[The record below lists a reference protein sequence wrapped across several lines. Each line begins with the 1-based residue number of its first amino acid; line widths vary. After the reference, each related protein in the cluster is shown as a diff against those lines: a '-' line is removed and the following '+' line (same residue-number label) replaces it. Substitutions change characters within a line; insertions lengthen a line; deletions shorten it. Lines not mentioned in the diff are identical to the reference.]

1 MNKKV
6 MIIDDEISI
15 CDSLEFALEDKY
27 EVMFTTD
34 PYEGLEKI
42 KENNIDV
49 VLLDLKI
56 GSVNGVDIL
65 EKIKEYDKSISVI
78 MMTAYG
84 SIVSSVDAIK
94 KGAFTYL
101 TKPLNLEELYVS
113 IEQTLEIRHL
123 NKKVEYL
130 SKELENK
137 NNYQGIIGK
146 SESMKNI
153 FSLVEKLKDVDLG
166 VMITGESGTGKELI
180 AKAIH
185 YSGKRKDNNF
195 VEINC
200 AAIPESLLEEEF
212 FGHKKGTFTNAIA
225 DKVGKFEFAD
235 KGTIFLDEIGDMT
248 LKLQGKLLRV
258 LQEKK
263 FNPLGSNETI
273 ETNVR
278 VIAATNKNLKQLIQE
293 GKFREDLYFR
303 LNVVEI
309 DLPPLRE
316 KRTDLPLL
324 FDYFIKKCNR
334 EMNREIKGVS
344 KEAEKILLSYDYP
357 GNVRELLNIM
367 EHSILFSQGDI
378 IDVDSLPKRLK
389 SNELVEDKL
398 NKEIKSLSNLTLKDI
413 EKIIIK
419 KRLEE
424 NNGKKKITAESLG
437 ISDKGLR
444 NKIAEYDL

>member
-123 NKKVEYL
+123 SKKVEYL

-146 SESMKNI
+146 SESMKNV

-278 VIAATNKNLKQLIQE
+278 VIAATNKNLKKLIQE

-324 FDYFIKKCNR
+324 FDYFINKCNG
-334 EMNREIKGVS
+334 EMNREIKGIS

-378 IDVDSLPKRLK
+378 IDIDSLPRRLK
-389 SNELVEDKL
+389 SNELVEDEL
-398 NKEIKSLSNLTLKDI
+398 NKEIKSLSSLTLKDI

-419 KRLEE
+419 KRL
-424 NNGKKKITAESLG
+424 
-437 ISDKGLR
+437 
-444 NKIAEYDL
+444 

>member
-56 GSVNGVDIL
+56 GSINGVDIL

-146 SESMKNI
+146 SESMKNV

-185 YSGKRKDNNF
+185 YSGKRKDN
-195 VEINC
+195 
-200 AAIPESLLEEEF
+200 
-212 FGHKKGTFTNAIA
+212 
-225 DKVGKFEFAD
+225 
-235 KGTIFLDEIGDMT
+235 
-248 LKLQGKLLRV
+248 
-258 LQEKK
+258 
-263 FNPLGSNETI
+263 
-273 ETNVR
+273 
-278 VIAATNKNLKQLIQE
+278 
-293 GKFREDLYFR
+293 
-303 LNVVEI
+303 
-309 DLPPLRE
+309 
-316 KRTDLPLL
+316 
-324 FDYFIKKCNR
+324 
-334 EMNREIKGVS
+334 
-344 KEAEKILLSYDYP
+344 
-357 GNVRELLNIM
+357 
-367 EHSILFSQGDI
+367 
-378 IDVDSLPKRLK
+378 
-389 SNELVEDKL
+389 
-398 NKEIKSLSNLTLKDI
+398 
-413 EKIIIK
+413 
-419 KRLEE
+419 
-424 NNGKKKITAESLG
+424 
-437 ISDKGLR
+437 
-444 NKIAEYDL
+444 